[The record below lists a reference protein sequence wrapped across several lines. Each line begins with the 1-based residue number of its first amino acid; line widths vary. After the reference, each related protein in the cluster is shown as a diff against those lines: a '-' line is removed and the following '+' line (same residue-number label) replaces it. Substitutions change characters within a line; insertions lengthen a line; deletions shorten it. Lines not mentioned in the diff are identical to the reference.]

1 MDEKM
6 QEYHEK
12 IKNGFMNQSPGIK
25 GVFTNSFK
33 STITSSQLRNQRGQ
47 ASEGFTPLQQ
57 QNFDSNLAGSISN
70 SRIGSYRS
78 PAMPPGIKVDKA
90 NKRLVINDEKILS
103 LLSAER

>member
-33 STITSSQLRNQRGQ
+33 STITSS
-47 ASEGFTPLQQ
+47 
-57 QNFDSNLAGSISN
+57 
-70 SRIGSYRS
+70 
-78 PAMPPGIKVDKA
+78 
-90 NKRLVINDEKILS
+90 
-103 LLSAER
+103 